1 MTMTECMHTSTAPR
15 VLAAVALALSLAGCV
30 STDISDLE
38 QWVQDVLA
46 RPGGIIDPLP
56 PFKPYEAYAYKSAEA
71 GARDPF
77 VPFYAS
83 RSEEKAKV
91 AGGSGLTKE
100 QEWEMKDRSR
110 EELEQFELDSLR
122 MVGTMKGEKENW
134 GIIKDPS
141 GVVHRVKID
150 LGKEPGAGLGPDR
163 PVVEAL
169 GLPLDQY
176 IADVEDDGATL
187 CHGPVPCPG
196 LRLAVRAGKG
206 SADQRRGRGGCG
218 TAPRRVSRQ
227 IR

>member
-1 MTMTECMHTSTAPR
+1 MNGNGCANTSLAPR
-15 VLAAVALALSLAGCV
+15 SRILAASVLALSLAGCV

-38 QWVQDVLA
+38 SWVQDVLA

-56 PFKPYEAYAYKSAEA
+56 PFKPYEAYAYKSSTA

-83 RSEEKAKV
+83 RSEEKTKV
-91 AGGSGLTKE
+91 AGSGLTKE

-141 GVVHRVKID
+141 GVVHRVKTGNY
-150 LGKEPGAGLGPDR
+150 LGRNIGKIVNIFEDR
-163 PVVEAL
+163 IELREIV
-169 GLPLDQY
+169 LDS
-176 IADVEDDGATL
+176 E
-187 CHGPVPCPG
+187 
-196 LRLAVRAGKG
+196 
-206 SADQRRGRGGCG
+206 GRGEE
-218 TAPRRVSRQ
+218 RQ
-227 IR
+227 ASIALAE